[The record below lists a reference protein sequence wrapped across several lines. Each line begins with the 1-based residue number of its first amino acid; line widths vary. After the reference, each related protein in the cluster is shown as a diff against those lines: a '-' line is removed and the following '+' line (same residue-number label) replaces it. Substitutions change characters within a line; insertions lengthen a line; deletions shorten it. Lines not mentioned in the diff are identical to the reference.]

1 MKKLLFN
8 NILINLILGIIKYL
22 GALLTNSVAL
32 FSDAMYSLSSSL
44 KNISINYQKD
54 KSKKTDNIYNTL
66 VGAIATLLGF
76 IIILNIFTTT
86 LVIPKFWSIV
96 IIILCYL
103 TMNLVNAYKYALNFN
118 NSNKEML
125 LIERNY
131 ISMLIIPVLVLI
143 SIIITLFNKYLSILK
158 YADVFVGC
166 LIAIY
171 LILKGIR
178 FIVIN
183 FKEKEEVDEKVIK
196 ELLSKE
202 KIIVSTNKCL
212 LTSYGNSYKL
222 TLDISLQKEITLVDA
237 YSRIL
242 EIASKIFKKFK
253 NIELISIYKSPI
265 RVKKEVKKNARNS
278 RSRNSKKSPKK
289 TSSKQKNKKR

>member
-54 KSKKTDNIYNTL
+54 KSKKTDNIYNTI

-103 TMNLVNAYKYALNFN
+103 TMNLFNAYKYALNFN

-131 ISMLIIPVLVLI
+131 ISMLVIPVLVLI
-143 SIIITLFNKYLSILK
+143 SIIITLFNKYLGILK

-183 FKEKEEVDEKVIK
+183 FKEKEEVNEKVIK

-222 TLDISLQKEITLVDA
+222 TLDISLQKEINLVDA

>member
-183 FKEKEEVDEKVIK
+183 FKEKEEVNEKVIK

>member
-8 NILINLILGIIKYL
+8 NILINLLLGTIKYL
-22 GALLTNSVAL
+22 GAILTNSVAL
-32 FSDAMYSLSSSL
+32 FSDAMSTLFCSL
-44 KNISINYQKD
+44 KNISINYSKE
-54 KSKKTDNIYNTL
+54 KSKKIDSIYNTI

-125 LIERNY
+125 LIERDY
-131 ISMLIIPVLVLI
+131 ISMLVMPVLVVT

-158 YADVFVGC
+158 YADVFAGC

-171 LILKGIR
+171 LIIKGIR

-183 FKEKEEVDEKVIK
+183 FKEKEEVNEKAIK

-278 RSRNSKKSPKK
+278 RSRNSKKSTKK
-289 TSSKQKNKKR
+289 TGSKQKNKKR

>member
-1 MKKLLFN
+1 MKNIFFN
-8 NILINLILGIIKYL
+8 NILINLLLGIIKYL
-22 GALLTNSVAL
+22 GAILTNSIAL
-32 FSDAMYSLSSSL
+32 FSDAMFTLSCSL
-44 KNISINYQKD
+44 KNISLCYEKE
-54 KSKKTDNIYNTL
+54 KKKKIDNIFN
-66 VGAIATLLGF
+66 VIIGGVATLLGF
-76 IIILNIFTTT
+76 VIILNIFTTT
-86 LVIPKFWSIV
+86 IVMPKFWSI
-96 IIILCYL
+96 IIVILCYL
-103 TMNLVNAYKYALNFN
+103 VINLINAYKYALNFN
-118 NSNKEML
+118 NSNKEIL
-125 LIERNY
+125 LVERDY
-131 ISMLIIPVLVLI
+131 LSMLIIPIIVII
-143 SIIITLFNKYLSILK
+143 SYIITLFKKYFEILR
-158 YADVFVGC
+158 YADILVGC

-171 LILKGIR
+171 LIIKGIR

-183 FKEKEEVDEKVIK
+183 FKEKEEVNEKAIK

-212 LTSYGNSYKL
+212 LTSYGNSYKI

-265 RVKKEVKKNARNS
+265 KVKRGAKKNARNS

-289 TSSKQKNKKR
+289 RDTKQKNKKR

>member
-1 MKKLLFN
+1 MKKILFN
-8 NILINLILGIIKYL
+8 NIFVNLILGIIKYL

-32 FSDAMYSLSSSL
+32 FSDAMYSISCSL

-54 KSKKTDNIYNTL
+54 RSKKTDNIYNTI

-103 TMNLVNAYKYALNFN
+103 TMNLFNAYKYALNFN

-131 ISMLIIPVLVLI
+131 ISMLVIPVLVLI
-143 SIIITLFNKYLSILK
+143 SIIITLFNKYLGILK
-158 YADVFVGC
+158 YADIFVGS
-166 LIAIY
+166 LIAVY
-171 LILKGIR
+171 LIIKGIR

-183 FKEKEEVDEKVIK
+183 FKEKEEVNEKVIK

-242 EIASKIFKKFK
+242 EITSKIFKKFK

>member
-1 MKKLLFN
+1 
-8 NILINLILGIIKYL
+8 
-22 GALLTNSVAL
+22 
-32 FSDAMYSLSSSL
+32 
-44 KNISINYQKD
+44 
-54 KSKKTDNIYNTL
+54 
-66 VGAIATLLGF
+66 
-76 IIILNIFTTT
+76 
-86 LVIPKFWSIV
+86 
-96 IIILCYL
+96 
-103 TMNLVNAYKYALNFN
+103 MNLVNAYKYALNFN